1 MHPSLPDC
9 QLEGYVYC
17 LLFSDRTIKIGRT
30 RHPDLRMSNYRY
42 GGEPR
47 AKELEIQQLWFSPRH
62 FRYRENE
69 REILGQVR
77 RATGRVSDTEYF
89 TWIDVMTVIE
99 MMNGLDFSALDHQGR
114 VSLMK
119 DGRECP
125 CRLCTDAFYEYETRA
140 MYEWIDQGDRED
152 YRKLV

>member
-62 FRYRENE
+62 FRYKENE
-69 REILGQVR
+69 REILSQVR

-89 TWIDVMTVIE
+89 TGIDVMTVIE
-99 MMNGLDFSALDHQGR
+99 MMNGLDFSALDHQGESR
-114 VSLMK
+114 
-119 DGRECP
+119 
-125 CRLCTDAFYEYETRA
+125 
-140 MYEWIDQGDRED
+140 
-152 YRKLV
+152 

>member
-47 AKELEIQQLWFSPRH
+47 AKEQQLWFSPRH
-62 FRYRENE
+62 FRYKENE
-69 REILGQVR
+69 REILSQVR

-89 TWIDVMTVIE
+89 TGIDVMTVIE

-125 CRLCTDAFYEYETRA
+125 CRLCTDAFYEMRPGLCMSGLIRETVRT
-140 MYEWIDQGDRED
+140 IGS
-152 YRKLV
+152 